1 MQGLEASMN
10 AHLRL
15 AFANR
20 TASDEAVLQGLP
32 TPLRRRILRHMYLEQ
47 LNATALF
54 RLVPGLLYLPIL
66 GSDLCK
72 ALRKPGVG
80 FRSQDWVIEADEP
93 EAADCC
99 CSFQV
104 KPSCHYCLQAR
115 ACQPW
120 EQAACIERSCLSP
133 SPMRR
138 VTRVTI

>member
-1 MQGLEASMN
+1 MN

-54 RLVPGLLYLPIL
+54 RLVPGLVYLLIL
-66 GSDLCK
+66 GSGLCK
-72 ALRKPGVG
+72 ALRKLGAG
-80 FRSQDWVIEADEP
+80 FRSQGWVIEAHGP

-104 KPSCHYCLQAR
+104 KPSCRCCLQAR
-115 ACQPW
+115 GHQPCEQVACM
-120 EQAACIERSCLSP
+120 ERSCLSP